1 MFSLGEYMRTLWRFI
16 AGFFKWTWRLLN
28 FVREMV
34 LNLFFIFLVLVG
46 VGIWMQ
52 VSNSDTKETAG
63 RGALLLDISGVIV
76 DKPDSS
82 QRFSR
87 LSRQLLG
94 ASSDRRQ
101 ENSLFDIVNTIRQA
115 KDDRNITGIVM
126 DLKNFAGG
134 DQPSMQYIGKAL
146 KEFRDSGKPVYA
158 IGENYSQGQYYLAS
172 FANKI
177 WLSPQGVVDLHGF
190 ATNGLYYKSLLD
202 KLKVSTHVFRVGTYK
217 SAVEPFIRDDMSPAA
232 READSRW
239 IGELWQNYLNTV
251 AANRQIPAQ
260 QVFPGAQGLLDGLTK
275 TGGDTAKYAL
285 DNKLVDALASS
296 AEIEKALTKEFGWSK
311 ADKNYRAISY
321 YDYALKTPADTGD
334 SIGVVFANGAIMD
347 GEETQGNVGG
357 DTTAAQI
364 RDARLDPKVKAIVL
378 RVNSPGGSV
387 TASEVIRSELAAARA
402 AGKPVVVSMGGMAAS
417 GGYWISTPAN
427 YIVANPSTLTGS
439 IGIFG
444 VITTVEN
451 SLNSIGVHTDGVS
464 TSPLAD
470 VSITKALPPEAQQMM
485 QLSIENGYKRFITLV
500 ADARKS
506 TPEQIDKI
514 AQGHVWTGQDA
525 KANGLVDSLGDFD
538 DAVAKAAELAKLKQ
552 WHLEYY
558 VDEPTFFDKVMD
570 NMSGSVRAMLPETFQ
585 AMLPAPLASVAST
598 VKSESDKLAAFNDP
612 QNRYAF
618 CLTCANVR

>member
-1 MFSLGEYMRTLWRFI
+1 MRTLWRFI
-16 AGFFKWTWRLLN
+16 AGFFKWTWRVLN

-52 VSNSDTKETAG
+52 IGNGSNSEQTA

-76 DKPDSS
+76 DKPSTNH
-82 QRFSR
+82 R
-87 LSRQLLG
+87 LGALGRQLFG
-94 ASSDRRQ
+94 ASSDRLQ
-101 ENSLFDIVNTIRQA
+101 ENSLFDIVNAIRQA
-115 KDDRNITGIVM
+115 KDDRNITGIVL
-126 DLKNFAGG
+126 DLKNFTGA
-134 DQPSMQYIGKAL
+134 DQPSMRYIGKAL
-146 KEFRDSGKPVYA
+146 REFRDSGKPVFA
-158 IGENYSQGQYYLAS
+158 VGENYSQGQYYLAS

-177 WLSPQGVVDLHGF
+177 WLSPQGQVDLHGF
-190 ATNGLYYKSLLD
+190 ATNGLYYKTLLD

-239 IGELWQNYLNTV
+239 IGELWKNYLHTV
-251 AANRQIPAQ
+251 SANRQISPQ
-260 QVFPGAQGLLDGLTK
+260 QLFPGAQAIIDGLTSV
-275 TGGDTAKYAL
+275 GGDTAKYAL
-285 DNKLVDALASS
+285 DHKLVDALASS
-296 AEIEKALTKEFGWSK
+296 ADVEKALTKQFGWSK
-311 ADKNYRAISY
+311 TENNYRAISY
-321 YDYALKTPADTGD
+321 YDYSLKTPADTGGT
-334 SIGVVFANGAIMD
+334 IAVIFANGAIMD
-347 GEETQGNVGG
+347 GEETPGNVGG
-357 DTTAAQI
+357 DTTASQI

-387 TASEVIRSELAAARA
+387 NASEVIRAELAAARA

-427 YIVANPSTLTGS
+427 YIVASPSTLTGS

-444 VITTVEN
+444 VINTVEN
-451 SLNSIGVHTDGVS
+451 SLSSIGVHSDGVS

-470 VSITKALPPEAQQMM
+470 ISMTKALSPEVQQMM
-485 QLSIENGYKRFITLV
+485 QLSIEYGYKRFITLV
-500 ADARKS
+500 ADARKR

-514 AQGHVWTGQDA
+514 AQGHVWTGEDA

-552 WHLEYY
+552 WHLDYY
-558 VDEPTFFDKVMD
+558 QDEPTVLDMVMD
-570 NMSGSVRAMLPETFQ
+570 SMTGSVRAMLPETIQ
-585 AMLPAPLASVAST
+585 AMLPAPLVSAANT
-598 VKSESDKLAAFNDP
+598 VKAEGDKLAAFNDP

>member
-1 MFSLGEYMRTLWRFI
+1 MRTLWRFI
-16 AGFFKWTWRLLN
+16 AGFFKWTWRVLN

-52 VSNSDTKETAG
+52 IGNGSNSEQTA

-76 DKPDSS
+76 DKPSTNH
-82 QRFSR
+82 R
-87 LSRQLLG
+87 LGALGRQLFG
-94 ASSDRRQ
+94 ASSDRLQ
-101 ENSLFDIVNTIRQA
+101 ENSLFDIVNAIRQA
-115 KDDRNITGIVM
+115 KDDRNITGIVL
-126 DLKNFAGG
+126 DLKNFTGA
-134 DQPSMQYIGKAL
+134 DQPSMRYIGKAL
-146 KEFRDSGKPVYA
+146 REFRDSGKPVFA
-158 IGENYSQGQYYLAS
+158 VGENYSQGQYYLAS

-177 WLSPQGVVDLHGF
+177 WLSPQGQVDLHGF
-190 ATNGLYYKSLLD
+190 ATNGLYYKTLLD

-239 IGELWQNYLNTV
+239 IGELWQNYLHTV
-251 AANRQIPAQ
+251 SANRQISPQ
-260 QVFPGAQGLLDGLTK
+260 QLFPGAQAIIDGLTSV
-275 TGGDTAKYAL
+275 GGDTAKYAL
-285 DNKLVDALASS
+285 DHKLVDALASS
-296 AEIEKALTKEFGWSK
+296 ADVEKALTKQFGWSK
-311 ADKNYRAISY
+311 TENNYRAISY
-321 YDYALKTPADTGD
+321 YDYSLKTPADTGGT
-334 SIGVVFANGAIMD
+334 IAVIFANGTIMD
-347 GEETQGNVGG
+347 GEETPGNVGG
-357 DTTAAQI
+357 DTTASQI

-387 TASEVIRSELAAARA
+387 NASEVIRAELAAARA

-427 YIVANPSTLTGS
+427 YIVASPSTLTGS

-444 VITTVEN
+444 VINTVEN
-451 SLNSIGVHTDGVS
+451 SLSSIGVHSDGVS

-470 VSITKALPPEAQQMM
+470 ISMTKALSPEVQQMM
-485 QLSIENGYKRFITLV
+485 QLSIEYGYKRFITLV
-500 ADARKS
+500 ADARKR

-514 AQGHVWTGQDA
+514 AQGHVWTGEDA

-552 WHLEYY
+552 WHLDYY
-558 VDEPTFFDKVMD
+558 QDEPTVLDMVMD
-570 NMSGSVRAMLPETFQ
+570 SMTGSVRAMLPETIQ
-585 AMLPAPLASVAST
+585 AMLPAPLVSAANT
-598 VKSESDKLAAFNDP
+598 VKAEGDKLAAFNDP

>member
-1 MFSLGEYMRTLWRFI
+1 MRTLWRFI

-52 VSNSDTKETAG
+52 VSGGDSKETAS

-82 QRFSR
+82 QRFSK

-94 ASSDRRQ
+94 ASSDRLQ

-158 IGENYSQGQYYLAS
+158 VGENYSQGQYYLAS

-260 QVFPGAQGLLDGLTK
+260 QVFPGAQGLLEGLTK

-285 DNKLVDALASS
+285 ENKLVDALASS
-296 AEIEKALTKEFGWSK
+296 AEIEKTLTKEFGWSK
-311 ADKNYRAISY
+311 TDKNYRAISY

-387 TASEVIRSELAAARA
+387 TASEVIRAELAAARA

-451 SLNSIGVHTDGVS
+451 SLDSIGVHTDGVS

-470 VSITKALPPEAQQMM
+470 VSITRALPPEAQQMM

-500 ADARKS
+500 ADARHS

-538 DAVAKAAELAKLKQ
+538 DAVAKAAELAKVKQ

-570 NMSGSVRAMLPETFQ
+570 NMSGPVRAMLPDAFQ

>member
-1 MFSLGEYMRTLWRFI
+1 M
-16 AGFFKWTWRLLN
+16 
-28 FVREMV
+28 
-34 LNLFFIFLVLVG
+34 
-46 VGIWMQ
+46 
-52 VSNSDTKETAG
+52 
-63 RGALLLDISGVIV
+63 IV

-82 QRFSR
+82 QRFSK

-94 ASSDRRQ
+94 ASSDRLQ

-158 IGENYSQGQYYLAS
+158 VGENYSQGQYYLAS

-260 QVFPGAQGLLDGLTK
+260 QVFPGAQGLLEGLTK

-285 DNKLVDALASS
+285 ENKLVDALASS

-311 ADKNYRAISY
+311 TDKNYRAISY

-387 TASEVIRSELAAARA
+387 TASEVIRAELAAARS

-451 SLNSIGVHTDGVS
+451 SLDSIGVHTDGVS

-470 VSITKALPPEAQQMM
+470 VSITRALPPEAQQMM

-500 ADARKS
+500 ADARHS

-538 DAVAKAAELAKLKQ
+538 DAVAKAAELAKVKQ

-570 NMSGSVRAMLPETFQ
+570 NMSGSVRAMLPDAFQ

>member
-1 MFSLGEYMRTLWRFI
+1 MRTLWRFI

-464 TSPLAD
+464 TSPLAN

>member
-1 MFSLGEYMRTLWRFI
+1 MRTLWRFI
-16 AGFFKWTWRLLN
+16 AGFFKWTWRVLN
-28 FVREMV
+28 LVREMV

-52 VSNSDTKETAG
+52 IGNGSNSEQTA

-76 DKPDSS
+76 DKPSTNH
-82 QRFSR
+82 R
-87 LSRQLLG
+87 LGALGRQLFG
-94 ASSDRRQ
+94 ASSDRLQ
-101 ENSLFDIVNTIRQA
+101 ENSLFDIVNAIRQA
-115 KDDRNITGIVM
+115 KDDRNITGIVL
-126 DLKNFAGG
+126 DLKNFTGA
-134 DQPSMQYIGKAL
+134 DQPSMRYIGKAL
-146 KEFRDSGKPVYA
+146 REFRDSGKPVFA
-158 IGENYSQGQYYLAS
+158 VGENYSQGQYYLAS

-177 WLSPQGVVDLHGF
+177 WLSPQGQVDLHGF
-190 ATNGLYYKSLLD
+190 ATNGLYYKTLLD

-239 IGELWQNYLNTV
+239 IGELWQNYLHTV
-251 AANRQIPAQ
+251 SANRQISPQ
-260 QVFPGAQGLLDGLTK
+260 QLFPGAQAIIDGLTSV
-275 TGGDTAKYAL
+275 GGDTAKYAL
-285 DNKLVDALASS
+285 DHKLVDALASS
-296 AEIEKALTKEFGWSK
+296 ADVEKALTKQFGWSK
-311 ADKNYRAISY
+311 TENNYRAISY
-321 YDYALKTPADTGD
+321 YDYSLKTPADTGGT
-334 SIGVVFANGAIMD
+334 IAVIFANGAIMD
-347 GEETQGNVGG
+347 GEETPGNVGG
-357 DTTAAQI
+357 DTTASQI

-387 TASEVIRSELAAARA
+387 NASEVIRAELAAARA

-427 YIVANPSTLTGS
+427 YIVASPSTLTGS

-444 VITTVEN
+444 VINTVES
-451 SLNSIGVHTDGVS
+451 SLSSIGVHSDGVS

-470 VSITKALPPEAQQMM
+470 ISMTKALSPEVQQMM
-485 QLSIENGYKRFITLV
+485 QLSIEYGYKRFITLV
-500 ADARKS
+500 ADARKR

-514 AQGHVWTGQDA
+514 AQGHVWTGEDA

-552 WHLEYY
+552 WHLDYY
-558 VDEPTFFDKVMD
+558 QDEPTVLDMVMD
-570 NMSGSVRAMLPETFQ
+570 SMTGSVRAMLPEAIQ
-585 AMLPAPLASVAST
+585 AMLPAPLVSAANT
-598 VKSESDKLAAFNDP
+598 VKAEGDKLAAFNDP